1 MNIIPHRGLSI
12 ALLLLLGLLWGSG
25 YTIARYCMTNGV
37 APLGYAF
44 WQSLGPAVLM
54 LIVVIAAKLPF
65 EFSKQHIRYYIACG
79 ILGIA
84 IPNTII
90 YFTAAHIPSGILTV
104 LINTV
109 PLIILPLAILLG
121 QERANPLRI
130 ALVTL
135 GFVGITLTIASN
147 LDLPTLQSVPWTM
160 IALLAPLCFALCAVI
175 IGKYR
180 PDNSH
185 SLSLSLGMLIV
196 SSLCL
201 VPITLSM
208 GEFHS
213 LLPLNNLANALI
225 VLEIILSGLGY
236 IVLFVLIRIAGPVYY
251 SLVGGIASI
260 VGLTWGRIFFG
271 ETLNHIAM
279 IGVSCIILAVCLLT
293 LTVGKKT
300 SL

>member
-1 MNIIPHRGLSI
+1 MKPHSHRLLCIG
-12 ALLLLLGLLWGSG
+12 LLLLLGLLWGSG

-44 WQSLGPAVLM
+44 WQSLGPALFL
-54 LIVVIAAKLPF
+54 LIVVLSARLPF
-65 EFSKQHIRYYIACG
+65 HFSRKHIGYYIACG

-84 IPNTII
+84 IPNSII

-121 QERANPLRI
+121 QEKANPLRI
-130 ALVTL
+130 GLILL
-135 GFVGITLTIASN
+135 GFFGITMTIASN
-147 LDLPTLQSVPWTM
+147 LNLPSLRSVPWTM
-160 IALLAPLCFALCAVI
+160 IALFAPLCFALCAVI

-180 PDNSH
+180 PDHSN
-185 SLSLSLGMLIV
+185 SLSLSLGILIV

-201 VPITLSM
+201 VPITLGM

-213 LLPLNNLANALI
+213 LLPFNNFANLLI
-225 VLEIILSGLGY
+225 MLEIFLSGFGY
-236 IVLFVLIRIAGPVYY
+236 IVLFILIRIAGPVYY

-271 ETLNHIAM
+271 ETLNHYAM
-279 IGVSCIILAVCLLT
+279 IGVSCIVLAVCLLT
-293 LTVGKKT
+293 LTV
-300 SL
+300 SRR